1 MATTR
6 ILSQTE
12 KEKVLA
18 QVEPYGA
25 FEAPQRK
32 VARGVQPIRWEDR
45 LGDLNEWRAH
55 EGMGRAIVPVFLNAA
70 KTQAVR
76 NSIGNRLKRLYPDE
90 SWVTYIGGDGK
101 FVYLKYGGK
110 KRPTARST
118 STISGLELFSQ
129 PA

>member
-18 QVEPYGA
+18 QVEPSGE
-25 FEAPQRK
+25 FESPQRK
-32 VARGVQPIRWEDR
+32 VARGIQPIRWEDR
-45 LGDLNEWRAH
+45 LGDLNAWRAH
-55 EGMGRAIVPVFLNAA
+55 EGMGRAIVPVFSNAA

-90 SWVTYIGGDGK
+90 SWTTYVGRDGK
-101 FVYLKYGGK
+101 FVYLKFGGK
-110 KRPTARST
+110 KRTNAQSGN
-118 STISGLELFSQ
+118 SISSSELFSES
-129 PA
+129 A